1 MAIGQSA
8 PPRIQRSR
16 HHARRMT
23 EAEFLALPEEQP
35 YLEFVDGVVTQKTM
49 ADHQHRRLVGKLDQ
63 KFGNYVDLTGGDF
76 GPEGRVRM
84 PPGNYQVPDTA
95 YFAPGARSGNDS
107 IPTVAVEVRSR
118 DETMRAQREKCRRYR
133 AAGVPV
139 CWLIDPVGR
148 TVEVFEGD
156 LDAEP
161 VAHDGALETAAMPG
175 FSLTIRD
182 LFAFLDRE

>member
-1 MAIGQSA
+1 
-8 PPRIQRSR
+8 
-16 HHARRMT
+16 MT
-23 EAEFLALPEEQP
+23 EAEFLALPEEKP

-49 ADHQHRRLVGKLDQ
+49 ADHQHRRLVGILDLE
-63 KFGNYVDLTGGDF
+63 FGLYVRANGGDF

-95 YFAPGARSGNDS
+95 YWVATIDSGKDS
-107 IPTVAVEVRSR
+107 LPTVAVEVRSR
-118 DETMRAQREKCRRYR
+118 DETMRAQREKCHRYR

-156 LDAEP
+156 VDAEP
-161 VAHDGALETAAMPG
+161 LPHDGALQTEAMPG
-175 FSLTIRD
+175 FSLTVRE
-182 LFAFLDRE
+182 LFAVLDRS

>member
-1 MAIGQSA
+1 MS
-8 PPRIQRSR
+8 
-16 HHARRMT
+16 
-23 EAEFLALPEEQP
+23 EAEFLALPEEKP

-49 ADHQHRRLVGKLDQ
+49 ADHQHRRLVGLVTFE
-63 KFGNYVDLTGGDF
+63 FGSYHRDHGGDF

-95 YFAPGARSGNDS
+95 YWVDAIDSGKDS
-107 IPTVAVEVRSR
+107 IPTVVVEVRSPGERMR
-118 DETMRAQREKCRRYR
+118 DQREKCRRYR

-139 CWLIDPVGR
+139 CWLIDPAGR

-161 VAHDGALETAAMPG
+161 LAHDGALETAEMPG
-175 FSLTIRD
+175 FSLAVRD
-182 LFAFLDRE
+182 LFAVLDRA